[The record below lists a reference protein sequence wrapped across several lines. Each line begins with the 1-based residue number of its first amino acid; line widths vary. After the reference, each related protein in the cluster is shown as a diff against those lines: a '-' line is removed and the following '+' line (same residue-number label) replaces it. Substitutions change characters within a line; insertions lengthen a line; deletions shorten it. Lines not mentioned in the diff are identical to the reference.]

1 MGQVTFARFYAV
13 VFLLLGPLL
22 LCAQKPS
29 LENRHYPDWV
39 TDYQPKV
46 NQTGKYAVFQSKYRW
61 LLYSL
66 GASGKLIRELPGGQ
80 IKFSGDGKSL
90 VLKDLNDTLHIYVL
104 NHKLSERK
112 IGGVAD
118 WALSSG
124 YLIFLQRATSSL
136 HLAEFSGSSKMVFKN
151 VHSFQMSADQTRL
164 IYLSGD
170 KKNTIGT
177 LNLEKTGN
185 ATETV
190 FADPVSRYVT
200 SGNGGHIAVST
211 ISSKGD
217 QELTV
222 MDTYRGISVKTASL
236 LQQQGAY
243 GLSENSP
250 WFSPDGKYLFL
261 SADTVMRTDQDTLN
275 RPISSVEVW
284 HYQDKELQSMQVN
297 HVDVPERMTAVYDL
311 NRGEVRIISHSGEDA
326 VSTREISPEGYQLIF
341 SKAVVYESGWDVR
354 NKVNCWLRVPITG
367 KRIQVFQHVGIP
379 SETQVSPDSRF
390 VIWFDNENH
399 AYYSFD
405 IESHITRKLALG
417 NGIRPDLT
425 EEDPAQRS
433 SQPYGLCGWSTDG
446 KSFFVYDR
454 FDIWQID
461 PSSDVKPVSVT
472 AGWGRTH
479 QIRLRLPESETSPK
493 SRKLEIQN
501 GIVLQAFDINTKESG
516 FVRLDFRPHPVLSPI
531 SMGPYTFSD
540 ITPVRGGNSYIL
552 CRSSEKEAPN
562 IFWSGDLKSFKQ
574 LSNFAPQKQVNWLS
588 SELVELK
595 RKDGSTGQ
603 AILYKPE
610 DFDPRRKYPVIVH
623 FYEKRSDQLHQFLM
637 PALSRAEIN
646 VPFYVSNGYL
656 VLVPDIEYSQDSLA
670 RAAFACVQ
678 PGIDYLKNLD
688 FVDAKAIG
696 MQGHSFGA
704 YQTNFI
710 LTRTTDIAA
719 ACSAAGLCD
728 LISASTTLNLE
739 GLPHYT
745 KYDLGQM
752 RKPRPLWED
761 PETYIRDSP
770 LFYVDRI
777 TTPLLLMHN
786 RKDPVV
792 NFEQD
797 VQLYLSLR
805 RLQKPVWLLQYPNS
819 GHFAY
824 APDEKDF
831 SIRMLQF
838 FDHFL
843 KHLPAPVWLTKGI
856 PAKRAKIDSGLEL
869 KQ

>member
-1 MGQVTFARFYAV
+1 MGQITFARFCAAV
-13 VFLLLGPLL
+13 LMALVPLL

-39 TDYQPKV
+39 TEYQPKV
-46 NQTGKYAVFQSKYRW
+46 NKTGKYVVFQSKGKW
-61 LLYSL
+61 NLYSI
-66 GASGKLIRELPGGQ
+66 GNKVKMIRELPAGQ
-80 IKFSGDGKSL
+80 PEFSADGKSL
-90 VLKDLNDTLHIYVL
+90 VLKDINDTLHIL
-104 NHKLSERK
+104 ALDQTLSERK
-112 IGGVAD
+112 ISGVAD
-118 WALSSG
+118 WALSPG

-136 HLAEFSGSSKMVFKN
+136 HLTRLSGGSKMLFKN
-151 VHSFQMSADQTRL
+151 VHSFQLNANKTHL
-164 IYLSGD
+164 VYLSGD
-170 KKNTIGT
+170 KRDTIGT
-177 LNLEKTGN
+177 LDLEIQGNKTVTG
-185 ATETV
+185 
-190 FADPVSRYVT
+190 FAHPVTAYFPAPK
-200 SGNGGHIAVST
+200 GDYIAVRT
-211 ISSKGD
+211 SSSSGE

-222 MDTYRGISVKTASL
+222 MDSHRGTALKTASL

-243 GLSENSP
+243 RLSEQNP
-250 WFSPDGKYLFL
+250 WFGPDGKYLFL
-261 SADTVMRTDQDTLN
+261 SADTVENANQDSLS
-275 RPISSVEVW
+275 RPISTVEVW
-284 HYQDKELQSMQVN
+284 HYQDRELQSMQVN
-297 HVDVPERMTAVYDL
+297 HVNEPERMTAACEL
-311 NRGEVRIISHSGEDA
+311 NTGNLQVISHRGEDA
-326 VSTREISPEGYQLIF
+326 VSTRETNPKGYQLIF
-341 SKAVVYESGWDVR
+341 SKSIVYESGWDVR
-354 NKVNCWLRVPITG
+354 NKVSCWLREPITG
-367 KRIQVFQHVGIP
+367 KRTQVFQQVGIP
-379 SETQVSPDSRF
+379 SETQVSPDARF
-390 VIWFDNENH
+390 VVWFDNEKH
-399 AYYSFD
+399 AYFSFD
-405 IESHITRKLALG
+405 IQSHTTRKLTLG
-417 NGIRPDLT
+417 NGIRPDFT
-425 EEDPAQRS
+425 EEDPASTS
-433 SQPYGLCGWSTDG
+433 SQPIGLVGWLPDG
-446 KSFFVYDR
+446 RTFFVYDR

-461 PSSDVKPVSVT
+461 PSGKVKPVLLT
-472 AGWGRTH
+472 AGWGRSH
-479 QIRLRLPESETSPK
+479 QIRLRLPESETSAK
-493 SRKLEIQN
+493 ERKLDIQN
-501 GIVLQAFDINTKESG
+501 GTVLQAFDINTKQSG
-516 FVRLDFRPHPVLSPI
+516 FVRLDFRPHPEVSPI
-531 SMGPYTFSD
+531 YMGPYVFSD
-540 ITPVRGGNSYIL
+540 VTPVPGKNAYIL

-562 IFWSGDLKSFKQ
+562 IFWSGDLKSFSQ
-574 LSNFAPQKQVNWLS
+574 LSNFAPQKQLNWLS

-595 RKDGSTGQ
+595 RKDGSVGQ

-610 DFDPRRKYPVIVH
+610 DFDPHKKYPAIVH

-656 VLVPDIEYSQDSLA
+656 VLVPDIDYSPDSLA

-678 PGIDYLKNLD
+678 PGVDYLKNLD

-710 LTRTTDIAA
+710 LTRTRDIAA

-728 LISASTTLNLE
+728 LISASTTLNLD
-739 GLPHYT
+739 GHPHYT

-805 RLQKPVWLLQYPNS
+805 RLGKPVWLLQYPNS
-819 GHFAY
+819 GHIAY

-843 KHLPAPVWLTKGI
+843 KHRPAPVWLSEGI
-856 PAKRAKIDSGLEL
+856 PAKRAKIDSGLEF
-869 KQ
+869 